1 MAISIDGF
9 KTYSQWQNADGD
21 TGITARLVYN
31 SVSDALIQNHLDAAK
46 AQIRTMC
53 GFTADDDDPEDVRFD
68 HAVYCQSLYAI
79 EQTSSQRITKEMN
92 LNDIIKE
99 RRSHFP
105 RDSVLREAI
114 HRKILSLIHPFRKN
128 LRFMPD
134 VPGQVD

>member
-1 MAISIDGF
+1 MAISIDDF
-9 KTYSQWQNADGD
+9 KTYSQWKNDEGE
-21 TGITARLVYN
+21 TGITSRLVAS
-31 SVSDALIQNHLDAAK
+31 SVSDTLIQAHLDAAK

-53 GFTADDDDPEDVRFD
+53 GFTADDDDPDDVRFD

-99 RRSHFP
+99 RRSPFP
-105 RDSVLREAI
+105 RDNVLREAI

-134 VPGQVD
+134 VPGQMD